1 MSYTFVELEVSEET
15 YKEIWEL
22 LAIAGYHHVFLD
34 GAIDMKGIALV
45 MKERTQKEKETVTF
59 AKDLAKSVVD
69 QILKQVK

>member
-15 YKEIWEL
+15 YKEIWKL
-22 LAIAGYHHVFLD
+22 LATAGYHHAFLD